1 MSKINGIDVVL
12 KLSTDGV
19 TYKSLVC
26 EISNGLDLT
35 RNSNQVETKCDDG
48 VAYVTLGALTGTI
61 PFTAVAETTPSAT
74 QVSINEMLGYIKN
87 KTYLYWKIEHPSGGA
102 LLYRQGNGYVI
113 SYNEN
118 YSVGEL
124 VQFEGEI
131 SIDGAID
138 ITA

>member
-12 KLSTDGV
+12 KLSTDGI

-26 EISNGLDLT
+26 EINNGLDLT

-48 VAYVTLGALTGTI
+48 VAYTTLGALTGSI
-61 PFTAVAETTPSAT
+61 SFTAVAETSPSVT
-74 QVSINEMLGYIKN
+74 QVSINEVMGYIKN

-102 LLYRQGNGYVI
+102 LIYRQGNGYI
-113 SYNEN
+113 TSYNEGYN
-118 YSVGEL
+118 VGEL
-124 VQFEGEI
+124 VQFEGEL

-138 ITA
+138 TTA